1 MNKVF
6 VKLYRI
12 AVILFVF
19 LAAINLF
26 SCSGLLLNNSA
37 SGSVSFE
44 IDSSILNASRNGDII
59 GNHERSY
66 RVEVTLE
73 DNKANKV
80 QQIINVSSTDFNEC
94 LETDRKMVAEFEKIP
109 VGRTCFAEIKIF
121 PEIKVEESSDSKDF
135 EQEPAIVGKS
145 KKFKVKAGKN
155 DISVNA
161 YYYRYAFPFSIT
173 ISFEELNQGELE
185 IIKNNLIIDAL
196 TTDSENAARLAQ
208 AGNDKYKIY
217 ETCSQSLYGDG
228 QLSIYSDDT
237 TFKINDDNKSL
248 TVTGKMYL
256 PISELDYATQ
266 GKDIVLVAVMYAY
279 DTNSGTLKTKLFGKS
294 DTITPLKGQTNTVS
308 FTAKKLN
315 VLDTPVIL
323 YEDSIAARDFYIG
336 SKDNPI
342 NVIGDYDTNFCFD
355 NKGYIYTLI
364 GSSEYQLAYDL
375 QTNNPSLSGVSIRN
389 HRTDWEVDNIIID
402 LKTNIL
408 YSYYINTDLN
418 NPVIM
423 LYAYPSLYP
432 VTNQDEIIEGTE
444 ITIGP
449 FAGSN
454 SGGRIT
460 PEYLTIYNDS
470 VYIITKNSSGEKYF
484 FTMSLVQESGES
496 QGKKLELPEGN
507 ITDMLYLDE
516 AIYFV
521 ISDFYFPSELN
532 TEEPVHSRGAVAK
545 YDITTGQ
552 IKVLG
557 DTKEATPTDTGKVYL
572 CHYSSNYFIYDY
584 EDHSLPITLSKDYVF
599 PNGQTGPI
607 QSFFPD
613 LYAPVNSP
621 NAFRNPTKIIAI
633 KPKKLVIADDG
644 LFFYTDN
651 DAWNFKN
658 SDRII
663 VVDLENFSIESINN
677 TSVEFENQIS
687 QNLISGSTY
696 GVIASSY
703 FGTDSIYNTLLQVYD
718 PLNDPA
724 YADNGTVCSDVCGAF
739 KNSDL
744 DE

>member
-12 AVILFVF
+12 AVILIVF

-121 PEIKVEESSDSKDF
+121 PEIKVEESSDSEDF

-173 ISFEELNQGELE
+173 ISFEDLNQGELE
-185 IIKNNLIIDAL
+185 TIKNNLIIDAL

-294 DTITPLKGQTNTVS
+294 DTITPLKGQTNAVS

-315 VLDTPVIL
+315 ILDTPVVTYSTIEL
-323 YEDSIAARDFYIG
+323 RPEGKTYHYTIDDNDYVSAKSDS
-336 SKDNPI
+336 
-342 NVIGDYDTNFCFD
+342 FCFD
-355 NKGYIYTLI
+355 QDGYFYTLNYNSSNNVTGYTVRTTNPLIEEDLSI
-364 GSSEYQLAYDL
+364 GNSMYKLTLVCD
-375 QTNNPSLSGVSIRN
+375 I
-389 HRTDWEVDNIIID
+389 
-402 LKTNIL
+402 KTNVM
-408 YSYYINTDLN
+408 YSYYCHEGEIVVYEYPKLISEGTAENPTN
-418 NPVIM
+418 NSKTISSFI
-423 LYAYPSLYP
+423 Y
-432 VTNQDEIIEGTE
+432 IEGDNTYSLWPSMCV
-444 ITIGP
+444 INNGI
-449 FAGSN
+449 
-454 SGGRIT
+454 
-460 PEYLTIYNDS
+460 
-470 VYIITKNSSGEKYF
+470 VYVLAFETS
-484 FTMSLVQESGES
+484 
-496 QGKKLELPEGN
+496 GN
-507 ITDMLYLDE
+507 ISDYFLFTASLQDDSLSDGKRIDLSKGDLKDMIYLDDS
-516 AIYFV
+516 IYFV
-521 ISDFYFPSELN
+521 LRNVSYDFKGPDAIYSLGELVQYNLN
-532 TEEPVHSRGAVAK
+532 TEQTKR
-545 YDITTGQ
+545 
-552 IKVLG
+552 LG
-557 DTKEATPTDTGKVYL
+557 
-572 CHYSSNYFIYDY
+572 YSSDTITSLNANVDPYAWDNNDSQYCQLFYGENNKPSYITINTSDGSTPLY
-584 EDHSLPITLSKDYVF
+584 EYLSIIHTPSPFAETLSNDAFY
-599 PNGQTGPI
+599 GP
-607 QSFFPD
+607 Q
-613 LYAPVNSP
+613 
-621 NAFRNPTKIIAI
+621 KIIGI
-633 KPKKLVIADDG
+633 KPKKTC
-644 LFFYTDN
+644 Y
-651 DAWNFKN
+651 
-658 SDRII
+658 SR
-663 VVDLENFSIESINN
+663 
-677 TSVEFENQIS
+677 
-687 QNLISGSTY
+687 
-696 GVIASSY
+696 
-703 FGTDSIYNTLLQVYD
+703 
-718 PLNDPA
+718 
-724 YADNGTVCSDVCGAF
+724 
-739 KNSDL
+739 
-744 DE
+744 